1 MSIKKWGLGVVLSVY
16 AAVGLAQNDFVDPYQ
31 KIEHVT
37 TELLSIIGQY
47 RETYPDT
54 EDAYFAD
61 LDKLLSTNIDF
72 GSIATNVMG
81 QYVKKATPE
90 QREKFIAIFRSGL
103 VETYGRG
110 LISYNN
116 QKIILVDD
124 KAIPEGQSKA
134 TIKQEI
140 RSSDSIYPLEYTL
153 RRKKSGEWVVVN
165 VIINGIN
172 LGKIFRNQFAQS
184 AQRAGGDID
193 HVISGWSSSNL

>member
-31 KIEHVT
+31 QIEHVT

-72 GSIATNVMG
+72 GFIATNVMG
-81 QYVKKATPE
+81 QYFKKATPE
-90 QREKFIAIFRSGL
+90 QREKFIATFRSGL

-116 QKIILVDD
+116 QKIVLVDD
-124 KAIPEGQSKA
+124 KAIPEGQRKA

-140 RSSDSIYPLEYTL
+140 RSSDSIYPLEYSL
-153 RRKKSGEWVVVN
+153 ARKKSGEWMVVN

-172 LGKIFRNQFAQS
+172 LGKTFRNQFAQS

-193 HVISGWSSSNL
+193 QVISGWSSSNL